1 MLFRSGDKFAEQRE
15 INQVREGDLLVI
27 KNAGAYGYSMS
38 SNYNLRPRPTE
49 VLVKP
54 SNQIELI
61 RPRETIK
68 DLIGGVAWRKR

>member
-1 MLFRSGDKFAEQRE
+1 
-15 INQVREGDLLVI
+15 VI
-27 KNAGAYGYSMS
+27 KNAGAYGFCMASW
-38 SNYNLRPRPTE
+38 YNSRPRPAE